1 LRVRLPSPVT
11 TRSRSSPKL
20 SRICR
25 IGLQLGCLDNQ
36 IFPITHNAIEFAPQA
51 IKRRTE
57 EAGKVA
63 RRLTRLICRDR
74 DFAHKLP
81 VLNPLTISAIQSLR
95 PRLDLNSRPLT
106 NPPNFQHKTQ
116 LPPPN
121 TQASIILHREPHRVA
136 FRLTRQQ
143 IIRIRQRAVGEL
155 RVAACHLA
163 RHI

>member
-1 LRVRLPSPVT
+1 MHELLLPCDLTAHHHQKQPPSRLATREEAGQQTKHNRNIPAQHVGPCRTIPNDSISLRVRLPSPVT
-11 TRSRSSPKL
+11 ARSRSSPKL

-81 VLNPLTISAIQSLR
+81 VLNPLNISAIQSLR
-95 PRLDLNSRPLT
+95 PR
-106 NPPNFQHKTQ
+106 
-116 LPPPN
+116 
-121 TQASIILHREPHRVA
+121 
-136 FRLTRQQ
+136 
-143 IIRIRQRAVGEL
+143 
-155 RVAACHLA
+155 
-163 RHI
+163 